1 MLKSNDYFPKVYFI
15 HLFYLFQEGR
25 EWGGERD
32 FCLLPRHPS
41 GNGCRQAKPFPPL
54 PTPEHTTISE
64 QGTTKEV

>member
-1 MLKSNDYFPKVYFI
+1 MITSQRFI
-15 HLFYLFQEGR
+15 LFICFIYSRKEGNG
-25 EWGGERD
+25 GGERD